1 MCYIPDPI
9 PFPLAYKCILSST
22 NFHKC
27 FTHRL
32 SDDNILYLKV
42 EIRIGFINYLL
53 LDDNIL
59 YLKVEIRISKHLNFY
74 EMTVIYT

>member
-1 MCYIPDPI
+1 MCYIPDPN
-9 PFPLAYKCILSST
+9 PFHLAYKRILSST
-22 NFHKC
+22 IFHT
-27 FTHRL
+27 THRL

-59 YLKVEIRISKHLNFY
+59 YLKVKIRISKHLNFY